1 MKKYLKKNYN
11 WLWIS
16 AVLSYLLGMILGIV
30 FEKEISIQD
39 NPILEQ
45 ISSLNGWLFLI
56 TAVVIAPILE
66 EFSFRSW
73 AINKKWTKY
82 LSLVASSAFLFFI
95 NPYIS
100 IVYFLAF
107 LLVVLLLKNK
117 PKTMLIS
124 LAIISSLGF
133 VLAHSENLELSVYI
147 ISIPTYLSIALLLSF
162 VAIRFKFRYA
172 ILTHSIYN
180 FSLFL
185 IGGFIIPF
193 GDTITLNEGNYKGTL
208 TPISG
213 LTSQYTTNNYGGYG
227 ANINRK
233 MLPEIVSMLY
243 FDSPY
248 TIKTYPMFYSFYN
261 LKVKTNDT
269 LNRIDL
275 HQLNQ
280 EIIRKT
286 NIKIDTILEEKEV
299 YNIEIVDLKKFEQNI
314 IDTAIEYDI
323 KKHLYLKYLL
333 KTISN
338 HYEIP
343 LNIDEKYYDIK
354 LRDNNKFLYF
364 NNQST
369 LKKTIKDL
377 EKYYGIS
384 LKLKKSKVK
393 TIRIFEK

>member
-16 AVLSYLLGMILGIV
+16 AVLSYILGMILGIV
-30 FEKEISIQD
+30 FEKEVSIQD

-56 TAVVIAPILE
+56 AAVVIAPILE

-82 LSLVASSAFLFFI
+82 LSLVASSAFLFSI
-95 NPYIS
+95 NPYVS

-107 LLVVLLLKNK
+107 LSAVLLLKNK

-124 LAIISSLGF
+124 LAIISSIGF
-133 VLAHSENLELSVYI
+133 VLAHFKNLELSVFI
-147 ISIPTYLSIALLLSF
+147 ISIPTYLSIALLLSY

-180 FSLFL
+180 FTIFL

-213 LTSQYTTNNYGGYG
+213 LNSKYSNNAYGGYG

-248 TIKTYPMFYSFYN
+248 TIKTYPMFYSFYD

-269 LNRIDL
+269 KNKIDL
-275 HQLNQ
+275 QQLNQ

-286 NIKIDTILEEKEV
+286 NIKIDTILEEREA
-299 YNIEIVDLKKFEQNI
+299 YNIEIVDLEKFEQNI
-314 IDTAIEYDI
+314 IDTSIEYDI

-343 LNIDEKYYDIK
+343 LNIDQKYYDIILK
-354 LRDNNKFLYF
+354 DNNKFLFF

-369 LKKTIKDL
+369 LKKTIIDL
-377 EKYYGIS
+377 EKHYGIS